1 MQRRPEYAM
10 QCKDNSVR
18 DQYLISST
26 SVGKRGWTLEALV
39 NKSTILARTKSLAS
53 ILLIVELVVL
63 IGVIAMIAYLFRG
76 MLKIFWHLI
85 KASGDINAGKPV
97 EQIIP
102 RNRDET
108 AYLCQQFNT
117 MYGERT

>member
-1 MQRRPEYAM
+1 M

-76 MLKIFWHLI
+76 MLGNILALDKSFR
-85 KASGDINAGKPV
+85 DINAGNHRWRLAFCMPRGRGAILTRF
-97 EQIIP
+97 QLIP
-102 RNRDET
+102 
-108 AYLCQQFNT
+108 AAV
-117 MYGERT
+117 